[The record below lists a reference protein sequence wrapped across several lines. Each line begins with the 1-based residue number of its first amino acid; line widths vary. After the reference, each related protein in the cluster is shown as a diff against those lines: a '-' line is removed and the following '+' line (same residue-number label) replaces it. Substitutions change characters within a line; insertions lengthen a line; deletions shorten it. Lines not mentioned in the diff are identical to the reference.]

1 MAPVPGQQGAGCDQD
16 ADLFQGGMSPV
27 TGLLLATTRFPAE
40 NVIYS
45 APGFER

>member
-16 ADLFQGGMSPV
+16 ADLFHGETSPV
-27 TGLLLATTRFPAE
+27 TSLLPASTRFPAE

-45 APGFER
+45 ALGFER